1 MDNSRFD
8 EAMKVA
14 KCLRDDLFKKYEQSL
29 GNYIMV
35 ANVSAPFIDASDVL
49 LVYYVLIDYFSDKTV
64 KDAEIINIHIAD
76 EFHICSALVTQNTLL
91 TNDSTPPDPMS
102 VCATLF
108 HALMKLRKEGANDQY
123 KRFRFSSDYCY
134 SNMRIALVTLL
145 YQLDRYGFC
154 PSAAPEEFEALTL
167 AVSDGNL
174 PERYPEEWKEGEA
187 NEDPIV
193 TDPVVRTVSLLLRKM
208 VKKKDDTYHV
218 NITEREF
225 RLALNRTSGCICTS
239 YKGEIDI
246 HRRTSRSDWNHTF
259 PGHGE
264 TRTIALEPL
273 REALSY
279 IWLDERDPEYFPLI
293 TGATPLYML
302 IEQFDEVLRRIE
314 D

>member
-1 MDNSRFD
+1 MENSRTD
-8 EAMKVA
+8 EAQKIA
-14 KCLRDDLFKKYEQSL
+14 KCLRDDLREDFEWHHLRDRSFAEVHSPLFDQPEL
-29 GNYIMV
+29 F
-35 ANVSAPFIDASDVL
+35 SA
-49 LVYYVLIDYFSDKTV
+49 YYVLKDYLGDKTA
-64 KDAEIINIHIAD
+64 KDVEPIDITFDNWGLYGIIEN
-76 EFHICSALVTQNTLL
+76 QNTLL
-91 TNDSTPPDPMS
+91 TDDSNPPEPMDA
-102 VCATLF
+102 CAIL
-108 HALMKLRKEGANDQY
+108 LCSLIKLRKRGYNDGD
-123 KRFRFSSDYCY
+123 DYRPRPSY
-134 SNMRIALVTLL
+134 SGMRLALVSLL